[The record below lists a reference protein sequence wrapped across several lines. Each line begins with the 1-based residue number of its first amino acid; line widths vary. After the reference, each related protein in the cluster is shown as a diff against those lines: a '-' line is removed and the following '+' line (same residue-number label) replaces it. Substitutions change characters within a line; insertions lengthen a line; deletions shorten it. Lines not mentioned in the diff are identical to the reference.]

1 MAEAKDELPIV
12 GYFWLDKDEDT
23 WLHLADKAEDAA
35 LFSPHAVTALTP
47 HAAAQSRINAL
58 LEGVEGLRKDAER
71 LEFILSCDFL
81 AARTYLP
88 DLNANDFIAKRRA
101 SLDEQ
106 IARRASLSSGRS
118 GSGEASNG

>member
-1 MAEAKDELPIV
+1 MAETKDDLPV
-12 GYFWLDKDEDT
+12 L
-23 WLHLADKAEDAA
+23 
-35 LFSPHAVTALTP
+35 PTP
-47 HAAAQSRINAL
+47 FMKRFGNEIPPEVYEPWRDQMRAYATEACTAAQSRIKAL
-58 LEGVEGLRKDAER
+58 EDAVEGLRKDAER

-118 GSGEASNG
+118 GSGEVSNG